1 MSDSVIPAV
10 SEPAPEAV
18 PAATPVVPPEAV
30 PEATPV
36 VAAEAAPEAPSAAPI
51 AMPPTTPPATLPATS
66 KAEAIDLL
74 LAQWAVEFL
83 HDSPVSRATEA
94 MNHFTTSA
102 LPALRQR
109 LLSEV

>member
-1 MSDSVIPAV
+1 MSDSVIPAAA
-10 SEPAPEAV
+10 EPAPEAV
-18 PAATPVVPPEAV
+18 P
-30 PEATPV
+30 
-36 VAAEAAPEAPSAAPI
+36 EAPSAT
-51 AMPPTTPPATLPATS
+51 PTATPVATS

-74 LAQWAVEFL
+74 LAQWTVEFL

>member
-1 MSDSVIPAV
+1 MSDSVIPAAA
-10 SEPAPEAV
+10 EPAPETA
-18 PAATPVVPPEAV
+18 PAATPVVPPEA
-30 PEATPV
+30 
-36 VAAEAAPEAPSAAPI
+36 APDAPSAAPI
-51 AMPPTTPPATLPATS
+51 ATPAATPSATS

>member
-1 MSDSVIPAV
+1 MSDRVIPAAT
-10 SEPAPEAV
+10 EPAPEAA

-30 PEATPV
+30 PEA
-36 VAAEAAPEAPSAAPI
+36 PSAAPI
-51 AMPPTTPPATLPATS
+51 ATPPTTPPAPS
-66 KAEAIDLL
+66 KAAAIDLL

>member
-1 MSDSVIPAV
+1 MSDSVIPAAA
-10 SEPAPEAV
+10 EPAPEAV
-18 PAATPVVPPEAV
+18 PTATPVVPPETA
-30 PEATPV
+30 P
-36 VAAEAAPEAPSAAPI
+36 EAAPEAPSAAPI
-51 AMPPTTPPATLPATS
+51 AAPPPTPPAAS

-109 LLSEV
+109 LLSEVGHVPLR

>member
-1 MSDSVIPAV
+1 MSESVIPAAT
-10 SEPAPEAV
+10 EPAPEAV
-18 PAATPVVPPEAV
+18 PAATPEVPL
-30 PEATPV
+30 
-36 VAAEAAPEAPSAAPI
+36 EAAPEAPSAAPL
-51 AMPPTTPPATLPATS
+51 AAPPPTPPAAS
-66 KAEAIDLL
+66 EAEAIDLL

>member
-1 MSDSVIPAV
+1 MSDSVIPAAT
-10 SEPAPEAV
+10 EPAAEAE

-51 AMPPTTPPATLPATS
+51 ATPPPTTPARS
-66 KAEAIDLL
+66 KADAIDLL
-74 LAQWAVEFL
+74 LAQWTVEFL

>member
-1 MSDSVIPAV
+1 MSESVIPAAV
-10 SEPAPEAV
+10 EPTPEAASTV
-18 PAATPVVPPEAV
+18 
-30 PEATPV
+30 
-36 VAAEAAPEAPSAAPI
+36 APEAPAAI
-51 AMPPTTPPATLPATS
+51 PATTAH
-66 KAEAIDLL
+66 ADAIDVL

-94 MNHFTTSA
+94 MNHFTTIA

>member
-1 MSDSVIPAV
+1 MSDSVIPAA

-18 PAATPVVPPEAV
+18 PAATPVI
-30 PEATPV
+30 
-36 VAAEAAPEAPSAAPI
+36 AAEAAPEAPSAAPI
-51 AMPPTTPPATLPATS
+51 AMPAATPEASPPATS
-66 KAEAIDLL
+66 KAEAIDRL

>member
-1 MSDSVIPAV
+1 MSDSVIPAAA
-10 SEPAPEAV
+10 EPAPEAV
-18 PAATPVVPPEAV
+18 PAATPVVPS
-30 PEATPV
+30 
-36 VAAEAAPEAPSAAPI
+36 EAAPEAPSAAPI
-51 AMPPTTPPATLPATS
+51 ATPPATPVATS
-66 KAEAIDLL
+66 KAAAIDLL

>member
-1 MSDSVIPAV
+1 MSDSVIPAAA
-10 SEPAPEAV
+10 EPAPEAV
-18 PAATPVVPPEAV
+18 PTATPVVPPETA
-30 PEATPV
+30 P
-36 VAAEAAPEAPSAAPI
+36 EAAPEAPSAAPI
-51 AMPPTTPPATLPATS
+51 AAPPPTPPAAS

>member
-1 MSDSVIPAV
+1 MSESVIPAAT
-10 SEPAPEAV
+10 EPAPEVV
-18 PAATPVVPPEAV
+18 PAATP
-30 PEATPV
+30 
-36 VAAEAAPEAPSAAPI
+36 EAPS
-51 AMPPTTPPATLPATS
+51 TTPFTAPPATS
-66 KAEAIDLL
+66 RAEVIDIL

-94 MNHFTTSA
+94 MNHFTTIA

>member
-1 MSDSVIPAV
+1 MSDSVIPAA
-10 SEPAPEAV
+10 SEPAPEVV

-30 PEATPV
+30 PEA
-36 VAAEAAPEAPSAAPI
+36 PSAAPL
-51 AMPPTTPPATLPATS
+51 ATPPPTPPAAS

>member
-1 MSDSVIPAV
+1 MSDSVIPAAA
-10 SEPAPEAV
+10 EPAPEAV
-18 PAATPVVPPEAV
+18 PAATPVVR

-51 AMPPTTPPATLPATS
+51 ATQPATQPTTS
-66 KAEAIDLL
+66 KAEAIDLM

>member
-1 MSDSVIPAV
+1 MSESVILATA
-10 SEPAPEAV
+10 EPAQ
-18 PAATPVVPPEAV
+18 
-30 PEATPV
+30 
-36 VAAEAAPEAPSAAPI
+36 EAAPSLVPDAAAVIPVTNPASI
-51 AMPPTTPPATLPATS
+51 ATIVQPTPVISTMPH
-66 KAEAIDLL
+66 AEAIDLL

-94 MNHFTTSA
+94 MNHFTTIA

>member
-1 MSDSVIPAV
+1 MSDSVIPAAT
-10 SEPAPEAV
+10 EPAPEAA
-18 PAATPVVPPEAV
+18 PAATPVVPPEA
-30 PEATPV
+30 
-36 VAAEAAPEAPSAAPI
+36 APDAPSAAPI
-51 AMPPTTPPATLPATS
+51 ATPPTTPPATS
-66 KAEAIDLL
+66 KAEAIDFL

>member
-1 MSDSVIPAV
+1 MSDSVIPAA
-10 SEPAPEAV
+10 SEPAQEAV
-18 PAATPVVPPEAV
+18 PAAI
-30 PEATPV
+30 ATT
-36 VAAEAAPEAPSAAPI
+36 AHAD
-51 AMPPTTPPATLPATS
+51 
-66 KAEAIDLL
+66 AIDVL

-94 MNHFTTSA
+94 MNHFTTIA

>member
-1 MSDSVIPAV
+1 MSDSVIPAAT
-10 SEPAPEAV
+10 EPAPEAV
-18 PAATPVVPPEAV
+18 P
-30 PEATPV
+30 EATRV

-51 AMPPTTPPATLPATS
+51 ATPAATPPATS
-66 KAEAIDLL
+66 KAAAIDLL

>member
-1 MSDSVIPAV
+1 MSESVIPAAT
-10 SEPAPEAV
+10 EPAPEA
-18 PAATPVVPPEAV
+18 APVSEA
-30 PEATPV
+30 
-36 VAAEAAPEAPSAAPI
+36 
-51 AMPPTTPPATLPATS
+51 PPATPLATS

>member
-1 MSDSVIPAV
+1 MSDSVIPAAA
-10 SEPAPEAV
+10 EPAPEAV
-18 PAATPVVPPEAV
+18 P
-30 PEATPV
+30 
-36 VAAEAAPEAPSAAPI
+36 EAPSAT
-51 AMPPTTPPATLPATS
+51 PTATPVATS